1 MVFPDPQ
8 SLERAAEALKGRR
21 IMAFTGAGI
30 SVESGIAPFR
40 GPGGLWSRIDPAR
53 FEIAAFHADPA
64 GSWALIKELFFD
76 TLGRAEPNA
85 AHKALAELERADRVL
100 GVVTQN
106 IDGLHQAAGSRVVY
120 EFHGNTRRLR
130 CVSCDR
136 TLGRDEADL
145 SRLPPK
151 CPSCKGLLKPD
162 IIFFGEAIPAEAQAA
177 SMALAKFC
185 DACLI
190 VGSTG
195 EVLPAAYVPQEA
207 RRHGAVIVEV
217 NVAPSQFTGR
227 ITDVFVQAPAGA
239 ALSALARLLLD

>member
-1 MVFPDPQ
+1 MLDPQ
-8 SLERAAEALKGRR
+8 QLQQAAEALKGRR

-40 GPGGLWSRIDPAR
+40 GPGGLWSRVDPAR

-85 AHKALAELERADRVL
+85 AHLALAGLERADRVL

-106 IDGLHQAAGSRVVY
+106 IDGLHQVAGSRVVY

-130 CVSCDR
+130 CLACDR
-136 TLGRDEADL
+136 TMPVAGIDL
-145 SRLPPK
+145 STLPPK
-151 CPSCKGLLKPD
+151 CPACGGVLKPD

-177 SMALAKFC
+177 SMALARFC
-185 DACLI
+185 DACLV

-195 EVLPAAYVPQEA
+195 EVLPAAYVPEEA
-207 RRHGAVIVEV
+207 HRHGAVVVEV
-217 NVAPSQFTGR
+217 NVAPSQFTRR

-239 ALSALARLLLD
+239 ALAELARLLPA